1 MEVSG
6 KVVVVTG
13 GGNGIGAALARK
25 FAAEGAAA
33 VVVADLDTRAAGR
46 VAAEIG
52 GLAIETDVSS
62 ESDVVR
68 LIDTT
73 QDRCGPIDLF
83 CANAGIAFAG
93 SEQSPDEDWDRMW
106 RVNFLSHVYAAR
118 HLLPAW
124 LTRGSGY
131 FLATAS
137 AAGLLTNIGAAQY
150 TVTKHAVVAFA
161 EWLAI
166 THGDA
171 GIKVSCLC
179 PQGVETRMLEESG
192 PVANLLRATTL
203 TPERVAGVVVDG
215 LAQESFLILPHPE
228 VAEYLANKVT
238 DPDRWLAGMRRLQQK
253 IHEATTMEE

>member
-1 MEVSG
+1 MELSE

-13 GGNGIGAALARK
+13 GGNGIGAGLARR
-25 FAAEGAAA
+25 FAAEGAA
-33 VVVADLDTRAAGR
+33 VVVADVDIRAAGR

-52 GLAIETDVSS
+52 GLAVETDVGN
-62 ESDVVR
+62 EAEVVR
-68 LIDTT
+68 LLRATE
-73 QDRCGPIDLF
+73 DRLGPIDLF

-93 SEQSPDEDWDRMW
+93 SEQSPDEEWDRMW

-118 HLLPAW
+118 HLIPAW
-124 LTRGSGY
+124 QARGSGY

-137 AAGLLTNIGAAQY
+137 AAGLLSNIGAAQY

-166 THGDA
+166 TYGDE

-192 PVANLLRATTL
+192 PVADLLRESAL
-203 TPERVAGVVVDG
+203 TVGQVAEVVVEG
-215 LAQESFLILPHPE
+215 IRQESFLILPHPE
-228 VAEYLANKVT
+228 VAEYLKNKT
-238 DPDRWLAGMRRLQQK
+238 SDHGRWLAGMRRLQQK
-253 IHEATTMEE
+253 VHKATTMEE